1 MAEEDTYLLLPDF
14 VEPKLLIEA
23 ERFSLG
29 TDGDY
34 RDHGDSLPPI
44 IMV

>member
-23 ERFSLG
+23 ERCRWGLTETPEITEILS
-29 TDGDY
+29 
-34 RDHGDSLPPI
+34 RR
-44 IMV
+44 